1 MALPPKFAGQKLQ
14 FAHPPAS
21 DSAVAHTTH
30 TLEFYLDYCCPFSA
44 KIFRTLQNDV
54 IPAIKANPA
63 WASSLTFIFRQ
74 QIQPWHPSSTLMHEA
89 ALAVLRLA
97 PEKFWEFSAVLFDEQ
112 QDYFDVNVVNE
123 KRNDTYRRLAK
134 VAAKVGV
141 DADKVFDLLVIS
153 DKPGEDGALNA
164 GNKVTN
170 DVKVITKMN
179 RLIGVHVT
187 PTAVFD
193 GVVQDVSSGWTKEQ
207 WIEWLQKNVNGL
219 NHAQVRCYARP
230 TAKKPIKMEDELKRQ
245 ARAAS
250 KDGKEFE
257 LPEKLIIYH
266 AGTGRI
272 TFMAMLKITTLFIGA
287 FFCCIVAPSYI
298 KAEKPELL
306 TAGVVLCGIIPVI
319 FVTYITSPFVT
330 HIHVHLPAYAR
341 TSRPILER
349 FIKNLPPTTPLT
361 LTTMSAISKP
371 RYSSMHAGDLSPVR
385 RRLGL
390 INYVRDTKEE
400 NARRKWYMFRAVG
413 KFYVQDKRPQTRVR
427 YQKKTDKVDGWIWD
441 VIKERIDNRA
451 LKAASPYKGN
461 VSI

>member
-141 DADKVFDLLVIS
+141 DADKVFELLVIS

-207 WIEWLQKNVNGL
+207 WIEWLQKNVSL
-219 NHAQVRCYARP
+219 QAQVRCYAKP
-230 TAKKPIKMEDELKRQ
+230 TAKKPIKIEDELKRQ
-245 ARAAS
+245 ARASS

-272 TFMAMLKITTLFIGA
+272 TFMAMLKITTLFLGA
-287 FFCCIVAPSYI
+287 FFCCVVAPSYI

-319 FVTYITSPFVT
+319 FVTYITSPF
-330 HIHVHLPAYAR
+330 
-341 TSRPILER
+341 R

-400 NARRKWYMFRAVG
+400 NAKRKWYMFRAVG

>member
-1 MALPPKFAGQKLQ
+1 MHQLRMIIPRLRPTQLAGVTRQSTPLQTSALPRN
-14 FAHPPAS
+14 
-21 DSAVAHTTH
+21 
-30 TLEFYLDYCCPFSA
+30 
-44 KIFRTLQNDV
+44 FRR
-54 IPAIKANPA
+54 
-63 WASSLTFIFRQ
+63 S
-74 QIQPWHPSSTLMHEA
+74 
-89 ALAVLRLA
+89 
-97 PEKFWEFSAVLFDEQ
+97 
-112 QDYFDVNVVNE
+112 
-123 KRNDTYRRLAK
+123 
-134 VAAKVGV
+134 
-141 DADKVFDLLVIS
+141 
-153 DKPGEDGALNA
+153 
-164 GNKVTN
+164 
-170 DVKVITKMN
+170 
-179 RLIGVHVT
+179 
-187 PTAVFD
+187 
-193 GVVQDVSSGWTKEQ
+193 
-207 WIEWLQKNVNGL
+207 LQKSL
-219 NHAQVRCYARP
+219 QAQVRCYAKP
-230 TAKKPIKMEDELKRQ
+230 TAKKPVRLEDELKRQ

-330 HIHVHLPAYAR
+330 HIHVHLPSYAR

-427 YQKKTDKVDGWIWD
+427 YQKKADKVDGWIWD

>member
-1 MALPPKFAGQKLQ
+1 MLRNCIILLHMNTTSFILCDNLKNTASRLPTHLNQHIRYLNMALPPKFAGQKLQ

-141 DADKVFDLLVIS
+141 DADKVFELLVIS

-207 WIEWLQKNVNGL
+207 WIEWLQKNV
-219 NHAQVRCYARP
+219 V
-230 TAKKPIKMEDELKRQ
+230 
-245 ARAAS
+245 
-250 KDGKEFE
+250 
-257 LPEKLIIYH
+257 
-266 AGTGRI
+266 
-272 TFMAMLKITTLFIGA
+272 
-287 FFCCIVAPSYI
+287 
-298 KAEKPELL
+298 
-306 TAGVVLCGIIPVI
+306 
-319 FVTYITSPFVT
+319 
-330 HIHVHLPAYAR
+330 
-341 TSRPILER
+341 
-349 FIKNLPPTTPLT
+349 
-361 LTTMSAISKP
+361 
-371 RYSSMHAGDLSPVR
+371 
-385 RRLGL
+385 
-390 INYVRDTKEE
+390 
-400 NARRKWYMFRAVG
+400 
-413 KFYVQDKRPQTRVR
+413 
-427 YQKKTDKVDGWIWD
+427 
-441 VIKERIDNRA
+441 
-451 LKAASPYKGN
+451 
-461 VSI
+461 

>member
-219 NHAQVRCYARP
+219 NH
-230 TAKKPIKMEDELKRQ
+230 AKKPIKMEDELKRQ

>member
-141 DADKVFDLLVIS
+141 DADKVFELLVIS

-207 WIEWLQKNVNGL
+207 WIEWLQKNVATANSINL
-219 NHAQVRCYARP
+219 SRP
-230 TAKKPIKMEDELKRQ
+230 PNNTSPILSPSPKLSSLTTKVFTS
-245 ARAAS
+245 S
-250 KDGKEFE
+250 K

-272 TFMAMLKITTLFIGA
+272 TFMAMLKITTLFLGA
-287 FFCCIVAPSYI
+287 FFCCVVAPSYI

-330 HIHVHLPAYAR
+330 HIHIHLPPYAR

-400 NARRKWYMFRAVG
+400 NAKRKWYMFRAVG